1 MVIRCD
7 SCGTPFRF
15 DRMLI
20 EGYRGARIRCRRCG
34 HSIDVSV
41 PSDPP
46 APRDH
51 PVRGLRAAP
60 GESFPSPFP
69 ASSPQGARIQSPAQ
83 ATRSAALAFPI
94 AEIAED
100 VTEGAAPDN
109 LVDFLRFR
117 DSNRPR
123 SIPDVQDISGR
134 ISPEIPVA
142 VPGAAETPAEIPA
155 IDASAPRVPKDSH
168 ARGESRILEEEFL
181 WRVPE
186 PREKSIVYPTVKA
199 TVVFTLLMTLAFYLG
214 FHLILALASWAI
226 G

>member
-51 PVRGLRAAP
+51 SVRGLRAAP
-60 GESFPSPFP
+60 GESSPSPFP
-69 ASSPQGARIQSPAQ
+69 ASSPQGARMQSPAQ
-83 ATRSAALAFPI
+83 ATRSAALALTI
-94 AEIAED
+94 AEEA
-100 VTEGAAPDN
+100 TEGAAPDN

-117 DSNRPR
+117 NSNRPR
-123 SIPDVQDISGR
+123 SFPDVQDISGR

-142 VPGAAETPAEIPA
+142 APRAAEIPAEIPA
-155 IDASAPRVPKDSH
+155 TDASAHRGTKDSH
-168 ARGESRILEEEFL
+168 ARGESGILEEEFL
-181 WRVPE
+181 WREPE
-186 PREKSIVYPTVKA
+186 PREKSVVYPTVKA
-199 TVVFTLLMTLAFYLG
+199 TFVFTLLVTIAVYLG
-214 FHLILALASWAI
+214 FHLFLALASWAI